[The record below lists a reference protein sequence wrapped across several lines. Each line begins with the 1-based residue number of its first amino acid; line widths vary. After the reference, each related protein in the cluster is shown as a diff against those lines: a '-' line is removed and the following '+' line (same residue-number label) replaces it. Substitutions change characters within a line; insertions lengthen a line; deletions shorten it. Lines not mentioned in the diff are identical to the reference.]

1 MENKQGNT
9 KLQDEGRLAYM
20 IAWRDKRIS
29 MLQDMLDEM
38 EQSNLIF
45 AAYIT
50 FLLEKLYGRE
60 GYITVPK
67 KSIRDVCGKY
77 RVTAE
82 DGGDDYIL
90 RLIEVKTGNEIFTDK
105 MADA

>member
-1 MENKQGNT
+1 MENKQVNT
-9 KLQDEGRLAYM
+9 KLQDEGRIAHM
-20 IAWRDKRIS
+20 IAWRDKRIRL
-29 MLQDMLDEM
+29 LQDMLDEM

-50 FLLEKLYGRE
+50 FLLEKMYGSA

-77 RVTAE
+77 RVSAE
-82 DGGDDYIL
+82 DGGDDFII

-105 MADA
+105 MADS